1 MLFGSVFMRNTS
13 LFTTWV
19 KNVYSLCVDS
29 AVNSVH
35 LYTGAYFAQC
45 GAYEKRVQPAFST
58 HSLDSFTPR
67 IYTPIFAYLPLLY
80 RWLFT
85 VSTYP
90 TINKMKEI

>member
-1 MLFGSVFMRNTS
+1 MRSTS
-13 LFTTWV
+13 LFTAWV

-29 AVNSVH
+29 TISSVH
-35 LYTGAYFAQC
+35 PYTGAYFTQ
-45 GAYEKRVQPAFST
+45 YTTYKKRVQPAFST

-80 RWLFT
+80 RGLFT

>member
-13 LFTTWV
+13 LFTAWV

-29 AVNSVH
+29 AVSSAH
-35 LYTGAYFAQC
+35 LYTGTYFDQYST
-45 GAYEKRVQPAFST
+45 YEKRVQPAFFT

-67 IYTPIFAYLPLLY
+67 IYTPIFAYLPLLHSG
-80 RWLFT
+80 LFT

-90 TINKMKEI
+90 TINKVKEI